1 MENKFY
7 CYTTGLVRNGK
18 NIVKEQSQ
26 EQCERSFKA
35 EEHVQLEVNI
45 KDGKATFKADG
56 HKLVQYITKAKT
68 IRSGGVIVKIL
79 QRSCQ
84 VAAENFSIDPL
95 KGSNTEDDDDIK
107 DDDN

>member
-26 EQCERSFKA
+26 EQCERLFKA
-35 EEHVQLEVNI
+35 EEHVQLEVDV

-56 HKLVQYITKAKT
+56 HKLVQYITKTKT
-68 IRSGGVIVKIL
+68 IRSGGVLVKII

-84 VAAENFSIDPL
+84 VAAENFSIVPM
-95 KGSNTEDDDDIK
+95 KGSDTEDDDIK
-107 DDDN
+107 DDDK

>member
-18 NIVKEQSQ
+18 SIVKEQSQ
-26 EQCERSFKA
+26 EQCERLFKA
-35 EEHVQLEVNI
+35 EKHVQLEVDV

-56 HKLVQYITKAKT
+56 HKLVHYITKTKT
-68 IRSGGVIVKIL
+68 IRSGGVLVKII

-84 VAAENFSIDPL
+84 VAAENFSIVPM
-95 KGSNTEDDDDIK
+95 KGSDTEDDDIK
-107 DDDN
+107 DDDK